1 MNKDS
6 LNKLKKYCLDCEIK
20 ITDKQINC
28 FDLYGDFLKDYNNK
42 VNLTSIVDDDE
53 IVKKHFLDSLIVG
66 KYLDLNN
73 KKIIDVGSGAG
84 FPGAPIKIMNDSVNM
99 TLMDSIGKKTKF
111 LELLKE
117 HLKIDLIILNKRAE
131 DLGRDKKYREQ
142 YDISLA
148 RAVKNLRVLSE
159 YCLPLVKLGGYF
171 VAMKGSQDN
180 KQELD
185 EARDIIKTL
194 GGEIKDIIDYKL
206 AFEDERKLIL
216 IKKISQTPPRY
227 PRLTAQILK
236 KK

>member
-53 IVKKHFLDSLIVG
+53 IVKKHFLDSLIVE